1 MTSRPFRPGHR
12 EYPITLER
20 EPDGG
25 YVTTVPL
32 LPVCISQ
39 GDTRE
44 EALANIREAMDLFIE
59 DMLAN
64 GETPPAVPLL

>member
-1 MTSRPFRPGHR
+1 M
-12 EYPITLER
+12 LER
-20 EPDGG
+20 ESDGG
-25 YVTTVPL
+25 FVATVPL
-32 LPVCISQ
+32 LPGCISQ

-44 EALANIREAMDLFIE
+44 ETLTNIREAMDLYIE